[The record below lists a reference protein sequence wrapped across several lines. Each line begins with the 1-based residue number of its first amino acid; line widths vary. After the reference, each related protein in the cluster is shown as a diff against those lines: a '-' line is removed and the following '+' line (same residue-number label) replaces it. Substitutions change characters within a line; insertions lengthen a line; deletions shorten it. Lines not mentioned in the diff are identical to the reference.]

1 MTQILNRWNGNVIIE
16 GEMNLTELVIHAVK
30 TGASLDDASL
40 DGAFLD
46 GASLNGASLNY
57 ASLSYASLNGA
68 SLNGAYLNGASLN
81 RASLNYAY
89 LNDASLNGAS
99 LDGAFLDGAFLD
111 GAFLDGANI
120 DYTGWPLRC
129 SSLTTNVCDK
139 IAAQLLFHAFAVAR
153 INPTDEQITFIRNFH
168 RFDECGGVNRLVKK
182 P

>member
-40 DGAFLD
+40 
-46 GASLNGASLNY
+46 
-57 ASLSYASLNGA
+57 
-68 SLNGAYLNGASLN
+68 N
-81 RASLNYAY
+81 R
-89 LNDASLNGAS
+89 ASLNGAS
-99 LDGAFLDGAFLD
+99 LDGTSLD

>member
-40 DGAFLD
+40 
-46 GASLNGASLNY
+46 
-57 ASLSYASLNGA
+57 
-68 SLNGAYLNGASLN
+68 N
-81 RASLNYAY
+81 R
-89 LNDASLNGAS
+89 ASLNGAS
-99 LDGAFLDGAFLD
+99 LDGASLNDASLDGASLNRASLNDASLNGASLD

>member
-40 DGAFLD
+40 
-46 GASLNGASLNY
+46 
-57 ASLSYASLNGA
+57 
-68 SLNGAYLNGASLN
+68 N
-81 RASLNYAY
+81 R
-89 LNDASLNGAS
+89 ASLNGAS
-99 LDGAFLDGAFLD
+99 LDGASLNDASLDGASLNRASLNDASLNGASLDGAFLD